1 MFTNKYR
8 YGVIVLLGMYSYVN
22 TLFSEVYRYYGIHAP
37 WYAVMLV
44 MVMITL
50 FVWEGNRLIQKKL
63 QRSLKQSGKI
73 RFLFVFFF
81 LGLIIAAV
89 TTLALSYGIGLWL
102 HLPPAQLRIALKLAF
117 TYGTRINLFLHILNG
132 IFVFN
137 NEYKNKQLETEEL
150 KRINTQ
156 AQLQAIKNQVNPHFL
171 FNNLNVLSS
180 MVIKDNPDANKF
192 IEEFSKVYRYI
203 LNSQDKELI
212 TLQTELEFIKPYI
225 FLLEKRF
232 PDSISIQLNIDEKY
246 FQYFIV
252 PAALQMLIE
261 NAIKHNVLSKA
272 RPLQIMVNI
281 NTAENLV
288 VRNNLQTKAQIEN
301 STQVGLKN
309 IAKRYELTTGKNIN
323 IIKDELSFSVSLPL
337 IHQPS

>member
-8 YGVIVLLGMYSYVN
+8 YVIIILLGMYSYVN
-22 TLFSEVYRYYGIHAP
+22 TLFSEVYHYYGIHAP
-37 WYAVMLV
+37 WYYIMPV
-44 MVMITL
+44 MVLITL
-50 FVWEGNRLIQKKL
+50 LAWEGNRLVQKKL
-63 QRSLKQSGKI
+63 QRSFESSGKI
-73 RFLFVFFF
+73 RFLFLFFF
-81 LGLIIAAV
+81 TGLLITAV
-89 TTLALSYGIGLWL
+89 TTLALTYGIALWL
-102 HLPPAQLRIALKLAF
+102 QLPSAELRVALKLAF

-132 IFVFN
+132 IFVFI

-150 KRINTQ
+150 KRINIQ

-171 FNNLNVLSS
+171 FNNLNVLSG

-212 TLQTELEFIKPYI
+212 VLQTELEFIKPYI

-232 PDSISIQLNIDEKY
+232 PESVSIELNIDEKY
-246 FQYFIV
+246 FHHYIV

-272 RPLQIMVNI
+272 KPLEIKVYVNG
-281 NTAENLV
+281 AGNLTV
-288 VRNNLQTKAQIEN
+288 KNNLQLKLQVED

-309 IAKRYELTTGKNIN
+309 IAQRYELTTGKSIDIVKN
-323 IIKDELSFSVSLPL
+323 EFSFSVSLPL